1 MIYLVKDNLITHAF
15 ERLIHESSKDFDD
28 TLDNI
33 EAENIGII
41 KSYLG
46 AIYDVDTIFDKD
58 EPIINPLLVR
68 ILSKMVLYDVI
79 RRNAARKVP
88 SDYVEEYEKAMETL
102 EKIAFGK
109 LEIKELPPAID
120 EDGKIISH
128 TLFGNNRNKNFYI

>member
-1 MIYLVKDNLITHAF
+1 MVYLNKNDLITHAF
-15 ERLIHESSKDFDD
+15 ERFIDESSNDFDD
-28 TLDNI
+28 ALKNI

-46 AIYDVDTIFDKD
+46 ANYDVDTIFDKD
-58 EPIINPLLVR
+58 DPIRNPLLVR
-68 ILSKMVLYDVI
+68 ILSKMVLYDTV

-88 SDYVEEYEKAMETL
+88 SDYVEEYKTAMETL

-109 LEIKELPPAID
+109 LDIKELPPAID
-120 EDGKIISH
+120 DDGKIISN

>member
-1 MIYLVKDNLITHAF
+1 MNYLLKEDLITHAF
-15 ERLIHESSKDFDD
+15 ERLIDESSKDFEDS
-28 TLDNI
+28 LKNI
-33 EAENIGII
+33 ESENIGII

-46 AIYDVDTIFDKD
+46 AHYDVDAIFDEE
-58 EPIINPLLVR
+58 EPIRNPLLVR

-109 LEIKELPPAID
+109 LTIKELPPAID
-120 EDGKIISH
+120 DDGKIISN

>member
-1 MIYLVKDNLITHAF
+1 MIYLIKDNLITHAF
-15 ERLIHESSKDFDD
+15 ERFIDESSNDFED
-28 TLDNI
+28 TLKNI
-33 EAENIGII
+33 ELENIGII
-41 KSYLG
+41 KSYLS
-46 AIYDVDTIFDKD
+46 AHYDVDTIFDED
-58 EPIINPLLVR
+58 NPIRNPLLVR
-68 ILSKMVLYDVI
+68 ILSKMVLYDTV

-120 EDGKIISH
+120 DDGKIISN

>member
-1 MIYLVKDNLITHAF
+1 MVYLNKNDLITHAF
-15 ERLIHESSKDFDD
+15 ERFIDESSNDFDD
-28 TLDNI
+28 ALKNI

-46 AIYDVDTIFDKD
+46 ANYDVDTIFDKD
-58 EPIINPLLVR
+58 NPIRNPLLVR

-120 EDGKIISH
+120 DDGKIISN